1 MSDHEDHK
9 AESLMEKISDKIH
22 GKDDSSSSS
31 DSDDDSKISEIKSK
45 VFRLFGRE
53 KPVHKVFGG
62 GKPADVLLWKD
73 KKLSG
78 GILGGVSLIWFLF
91 EVLEYHLLTLVCH
104 SLILTL
110 AILFLWSNA
119 SAFINKSPPKI
130 PQVVIPEK
138 PVLEIVSSLR
148 IELNQGFAALR
159 DIASGKDLKKFLSVI
174 AGLWFVSIIS
184 NCYSF
189 LTLVY
194 IMVVLLF
201 SVPVAYDKYEDKI
214 DPLAEK
220 AWIEIKKQYA
230 VFDAKVLCKIP
241 RSMKELKDKKKA

>member
-1 MSDHEDHK
+1 MCK
-9 AESLMEKISDKIH
+9 A
-22 GKDDSSSSS
+22 
-31 DSDDDSKISEIKSK
+31 
-45 VFRLFGRE
+45 
-53 KPVHKVFGG
+53 
-62 GKPADVLLWKD
+62 ADVLLWKD